1 MRFFTVLSAVIV
13 LAPVL
18 SGAQTRAPAIPAW
31 PVAEGA
37 RVRVSSSRLGK
48 EPRVGVVVS
57 ATNDTLSFRAERQS
71 AYTSIRTSDIRQLEI
86 SQGTRSHRVIG
97 GLVGFSLG
105 AVAGGFIGAATVKK
119 GDGNARVDAA
129 ILGAGV
135 GGLLGAVSGALLIGR
150 RVDTWV
156 PVALPAR

>member
-1 MRFFTVLSAVIV
+1 MRFFTVLSAMMV
-13 LAPVL
+13 LAPAP
-18 SGAQTRAPAIPAW
+18 SGAQTPAPAMPAW
-31 PVAEGA
+31 PVAEGS
-37 RVRVSSSRLGK
+37 RVRVSSSILGN

-57 ATNDTLSFRAERQS
+57 ATNDTLSFRAERQP

-105 AVAGGFIGAATVKK
+105 AVAGGFIGAATVEK